1 MALMRQWMMY
11 RKALET
17 SGADTGLN
25 NDVSTAEIQV
35 WSSSATAIDVR
46 PNSNMRRL
54 EVAAGWVHAF
64 LSGPTALG

>member
-1 MALMRQWMMY
+1 MMY

-35 WSSSATAIDVR
+35 WSSSATAIDVQ
-46 PNSNMRRL
+46 PNSNMRGV
-54 EVAAGWVHAF
+54 EVAAGWADAF
-64 LSGPTALG
+64 LSASKALGR